1 MNEGTAPTGSE
12 DSKEHPIGSLAG
24 AFPELAS
31 LTDADLEWAKEQWQH
46 GLERPIELM
55 SAQSLTDW
63 DRLDA
68 MQDEDIDLSDI
79 PEITP
84 EMVEKAVVRR
94 NGQPL
99 SRSPRFQRLLARSRA
114 SIKEGKRLS
123 HDDFW
128 RAVAERTREAAETDN
143 PAVSGATQSK

>member
-1 MNEGTAPTGSE
+1 MNEGTAPAASDDSE
-12 DSKEHPIGSLAG
+12 EPIGSLAG

-31 LTDADLEWAKEQWQH
+31 LTDADLEWAKEQWQR
-46 GLERPIELM
+46 GLERQIELV

-84 EMVEKAVVRR
+84 EMVDKAVVRR
-94 NGQPL
+94 DGQPL
-99 SRSPRFQRLLARSRA
+99 SRPLPFQSVLDRSR
-114 SIKEGKRLS
+114 EGIEQGKGLS
-123 HDDFW
+123 SKDFW
-128 RAVAERTREAAETDN
+128 QAVADLTREAAETDK
-143 PAVSGATQSK
+143 PASSGDTQDE

>member
-1 MNEGTAPTGSE
+1 MNDEIARRTSDDSE
-12 DSKEHPIGSLAG
+12 ENPIGPLAG

-31 LTDADLEWAKEQWQH
+31 LTDADLEWAKQQWQS
-46 GLERPIELM
+46 GLERQLELV

-84 EMVEKAVVRR
+84 EMVDKAVVRR
-94 NGQPL
+94 DGQPL
-99 SRSPRFQRLLARSRA
+99 SRPLPFQSVLDGSRA
-114 SIKEGKRLS
+114 SIKEGKGLS

-128 RAVAERTREAAETDN
+128 QAVAERTSDAVEAA
-143 PAVSGATQSK
+143 